1 MDVRVRIDGESVAP
15 EAAKISVF
23 DRGFLYGQ
31 AAFETLR
38 TYEGIPFEAEA
49 HIGRLQD
56 SARRAGVQAPE
67 DAARLVQELVELHA
81 ETGRRES
88 ILRISVTAGMGPI
101 SLRPVGLS
109 EPRRISWAYPVPEK
123 PNHWWAEGAR
133 AILDRGPRRA
143 EPAAKTHAYL
153 PALLSV
159 HRAEMKEAEEALLVD
174 SRDQIH
180 EGASSNVFIVTGGV
194 VWTPP
199 LQAGILPGI
208 TREVVMRA
216 LRADGLPVRERPIR
230 VRQLLAA
237 DEVFITS
244 SIREIVPITH
254 IGEQMIGAGQPG
266 PWTETARTA
275 FRRQVEHYNNQWRL
289 NGGPGATP

>member
-1 MDVRVRIDGESVAP
+1 VEVRVRIDGQSVAP
-15 EAAKISVF
+15 EDAQISVF

-38 TYEGIPFEAEA
+38 TYEGIPFEAGA
-49 HIGRLQD
+49 HIRRLQE
-56 SARRAGVQAPE
+56 SARKAGIPPPE
-67 DAARLVQELVELHA
+67 DGPMLVRELAELHA

-88 ILRISVTAGMGPI
+88 VLRVSVTAGMGPI

-109 EPRRISWAYPVPEK
+109 ASRRIAWAYPVPEK

-133 AILDRGPRRA
+133 AVLDRGPRRA

-174 SRDQIH
+174 ALDQVH

-194 VWTPP
+194 VPFSSAQEEMDRGRFGQGFQGT
-199 LQAGILPGI
+199 IHKRPG
-208 TREVVMRA
+208 
-216 LRADGLPVRERPIR
+216 
-230 VRQLLAA
+230 
-237 DEVFITS
+237 FN
-244 SIREIVPITH
+244 
-254 IGEQMIGAGQPG
+254 EQ
-266 PWTETARTA
+266 
-275 FRRQVEHYNNQWRL
+275 NWRWFFYWL
-289 NGGPGATP
+289 ISMS

>member
-1 MDVRVRIDGESVAP
+1 MDVRVRIDGVSVAP
-15 EAAKISVF
+15 EEAQISIF

-38 TYEGIPFEAEA
+38 TYEGIPFEAET
-49 HIGRLQD
+49 HIRRLQE
-56 SARRAGVQAPE
+56 SARRAGIQPPENVQAIV
-67 DAARLVQELVELHA
+67 RELTELHA
-81 ETGRRES
+81 ETDRRES
-88 ILRISVTAGMGPI
+88 VLRVSVTAGQGPI

-109 EPRRISWAYPVPEK
+109 QARRIVWAYPIPEK
-123 PNHWWAEGAR
+123 PNHWWSQGAR

-174 SRDQIH
+174 ALDQIH
-180 EGASSNVFIVTGGV
+180 EGASSNIFIVTGGV

-208 TREVVMRA
+208 TRDVVMRA
-216 LRADGLPVRERPIR
+216 LRDDGLPVRERPIR

-254 IGEQMIGAGQPG
+254 VGDQMIGAGQPG

-275 FRRQVEHYNNQWRL
+275 FRRQVELYNAQWRL
-289 NGGPGATP
+289 NREA